1 LRGKDSSTL
10 LGSPNSTF
18 SEGDVAPRMVAGAS
32 EKVTRRLGR
41 GRDSTTGSSMRAFSG
56 TKSKPSSLPGA
67 NSDSPAFSGME
78 SEFSAFSGMKSESSS
93 STGWFSVEGVQGL
106 SYGVLRWASRS
117 LVILNGDQKLAMV
130 SNVCSRLFLKRRE
143 IVVQTLL
150 ALTQVCHYL
159 VKLFACHLVTMRG
172 MSACKERSDN
182 LKYRLQLKQRVVARR
197 SLERDFTSVL
207 GSLTAVAKSSINL
220 SQVAEV
226 AKTPRMYFTPA
237 EYSEILSRLGIIVR
251 NHYINARS
259 LAIPLPICWE
269 AETNQTHVLRLHKDT
284 GDIKV
289 SAQDAHQHLQL
300 ETKNLFRALV
310 MRHAAVHETIRT
322 KLVSKIAIVHTQPT
336 VRLVSALVTVRSLSS
351 DITFYLL
358 R

>member
-1 LRGKDSSTL
+1 MLILLEGDKRGKDSSTL

-78 SEFSAFSGMKSESSS
+78 IFILDRLVFVIRRHSWRPDPLSR
-93 STGWFSVEGVQGL
+93 VEGVQGL

-172 MSACKERSDN
+172 MSACKERSD
-182 LKYRLQLKQRVVARR
+182 RVVARR

-207 GSLTAVAKSSINL
+207 GSLTAVAFPTWLCDFCSNVM
-220 SQVAEV
+220 Q
-226 AKTPRMYFTPA
+226 
-237 EYSEILSRLGIIVR
+237 
-251 NHYINARS
+251 
-259 LAIPLPICWE
+259 
-269 AETNQTHVLRLHKDT
+269 
-284 GDIKV
+284 KV
-289 SAQDAHQHLQL
+289 FHQ
-300 ETKNLFRALV
+300 F
-310 MRHAAVHETIRT
+310 
-322 KLVSKIAIVHTQPT
+322 VSGGG
-336 VRLVSALVTVRSLSS
+336 SG
-351 DITFYLL
+351 
-358 R
+358 

>member
-78 SEFSAFSGMKSESSS
+78 IFILDRLVFVIRRHSWRPDPLSR
-93 STGWFSVEGVQGL
+93 VEGVQGL

-172 MSACKERSDN
+172 MSA
-182 LKYRLQLKQRVVARR
+182 
-197 SLERDFTSVL
+197 T
-207 GSLTAVAKSSINL
+207 
-220 SQVAEV
+220 
-226 AKTPRMYFTPA
+226 
-237 EYSEILSRLGIIVR
+237 
-251 NHYINARS
+251 
-259 LAIPLPICWE
+259 
-269 AETNQTHVLRLHKDT
+269 
-284 GDIKV
+284 
-289 SAQDAHQHLQL
+289 
-300 ETKNLFRALV
+300 
-310 MRHAAVHETIRT
+310 
-322 KLVSKIAIVHTQPT
+322 
-336 VRLVSALVTVRSLSS
+336 
-351 DITFYLL
+351 
-358 R
+358 

>member
-78 SEFSAFSGMKSESSS
+78 IFILDRLVFVIRRHSWRPDPLSR
-93 STGWFSVEGVQGL
+93 VEGVQGL

-172 MSACKERSDN
+172 MSACKERSD
-182 LKYRLQLKQRVVARR
+182 RVVARR

-207 GSLTAVAKSSINL
+207 GSLTAVAFPTWLCDFCSNVMQKVFHQFASSLEITISMHGLLRFRSRYAGKLRQIKRKVYKPKQSPNVHNCL
-220 SQVAEV
+220 
-226 AKTPRMYFTPA
+226 AKR
-237 EYSEILSRLGIIVR
+237 VV
-251 NHYINARS
+251 
-259 LAIPLPICWE
+259 
-269 AETNQTHVLRLHKDT
+269 Q
-284 GDIKV
+284 
-289 SAQDAHQHLQL
+289 
-300 ETKNLFRALV
+300 KNLFRALV

>member
-1 LRGKDSSTL
+1 MLILLEGDKRGKDSSTL

-78 SEFSAFSGMKSESSS
+78 IFILDRLVFVIRRHSWRPDPLSR
-93 STGWFSVEGVQGL
+93 VEGVQGL

-172 MSACKERSDN
+172 MSACKERSDVV
-182 LKYRLQLKQRVVARR
+182 RQRK
-197 SLERDFTSVL
+197 E
-207 GSLTAVAKSSINL
+207 
-220 SQVAEV
+220 
-226 AKTPRMYFTPA
+226 
-237 EYSEILSRLGIIVR
+237 
-251 NHYINARS
+251 
-259 LAIPLPICWE
+259 E
-269 AETNQTHVLRLHKDT
+269 A
-284 GDIKV
+284 
-289 SAQDAHQHLQL
+289 
-300 ETKNLFRALV
+300 
-310 MRHAAVHETIRT
+310 
-322 KLVSKIAIVHTQPT
+322 
-336 VRLVSALVTVRSLSS
+336 
-351 DITFYLL
+351 
-358 R
+358 